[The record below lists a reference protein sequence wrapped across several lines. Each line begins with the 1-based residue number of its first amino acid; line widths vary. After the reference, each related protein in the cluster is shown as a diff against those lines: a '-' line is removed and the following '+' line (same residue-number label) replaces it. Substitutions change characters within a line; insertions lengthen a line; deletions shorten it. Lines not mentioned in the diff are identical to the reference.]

1 LEELE
6 AMAMEDERWIQ
17 HAWTVHVYI
26 QSYKQTLPG
35 RFFEKV
41 PIGVP
46 GAMAIGDP
54 CHELVFRRHGDAMV
68 AHTQTLKMND
78 H

>member
-1 LEELE
+1 MSQLASWGVCLEEFE

-46 GAMAIGDP
+46 GAMAIGDR
-54 CHELVFRRHGDAMV
+54 CARCHGDWRSMS
-68 AHTQTLKMND
+68 
-78 H
+78 